1 MKTMQNKRVRLF
13 WLFIFGSASFL
24 LLNSLFWNAGST
36 VLSQATRPSFLYAAM
51 NIARA
56 TTSLALPLVV
66 IMLGLGLAKQRFSF
80 KQLVKQWLYLVLFA
94 VAWLLIALFGF
105 QKYSLSNFYSAFL
118 PLTRNAYPVISGIFL
133 AQVLQPAFGK
143 LLLRQPPKRVLTV
156 FGLLAVL
163 PTIFHADL
171 FGFGSG
177 NTVLFGGYLY
187 LLGVALRH
195 FLAAHQLQQTKKLW
209 LTAAGS
215 WLISVVLNG
224 LMPAISYAK
233 YVNFSTADRFANS
246 TSAFNLLAAVCL
258 AIVFWQKFEPVVERF
273 SVAQL
278 FQVKELMLGALA
290 LSDGYLLY
298 STILNINNNWNSNHL
313 GSIKLIF
320 ALAEAIIFP
329 LLIWGLNFA
338 LRWLAAKMLQPQ
350 EHWLQQQTL
359 AGLLDQVT
367 DLPQLLKKFWYKHRR
382 QLLVFGWFY
391 LVAAFSMLVMNT
403 SFQISPS
410 TALTSNIF
418 VYTLFIRFPVIILN
432 VLLLTALFM
441 ILRFILFDNYWTAL
455 SITSLFYLIFSLISR
470 SKLQI
475 RDEPV
480 LPSDLTMLKATFS
493 LLGMINIA
501 IVIVGGAAII
511 LALAVAIFFDRRH
524 RVTHRSWQKRSIWL
538 AISLLF
544 LSGTFFLNHQNSPVQ
559 VVSSL
564 IGNEPMFY
572 NQPVGAQKNG
582 AVLQFLNNVDVKV
595 MDKPAGYSRAKMQQ
609 IARKYTKMAA
619 QINQTRKNNPSKQTF
634 IFTLSESFADPER
647 VPEMTINKD
656 PMPYLRNL
664 KLKTTSGLMMSSG
677 YGGGTA
683 NMEYMALTGLSMS
696 NFSATLPTPYT
707 QIVTKLKKAP
717 SFNQSFSYST
727 AIHPYLGVYYNRQE
741 VYQKF
746 GFNRFYYLGSKY
758 KIKQQHRIDRSQY
771 LSDQTA
777 YDNVLDQI
785 NRKSGGQFINLVT
798 MQNHYPYDKN
808 YYNSRGFSVSGRA
821 VSDKTAKTSA
831 EDFATGVSYTDEYL
845 KAFIK
850 KLNQIKKPITLVW
863 YGDHLPGIYS
873 GDSMSKYGLQLHQTD
888 YFIYSNKY
896 ARQHGMGI
904 SKNQSSKTNY
914 VDPSDFIAMSL
925 EQPNSKVSAYN
936 ALLTKIH
943 QDLPAITVNS
953 FNNGTNSYNSN
964 AEFVNS
970 HGNVVAY
977 DSLSAKQKELYHDY
991 QLVQYDITA
1000 GKQYLA
1006 KSSFMTKIN

>member
-1 MKTMQNKRVRLF
+1 MQTKQIKRVRLF
-13 WLFIFGSASFL
+13 GLVIFGGVSFL

-66 IMLGLGLAKQRFSF
+66 LMLGFLLAKQRFSL
-80 KQLVKQWLYLVLFA
+80 KQLVQEWLYLVLFA
-94 VAWLLIALFGF
+94 AVWLLIALFVF
-105 QKYSLSNFYSAFL
+105 QSDSLSNFFSAFL
-118 PLTRNAYPVISGIFL
+118 PMTRNAYPVISGIFL
-133 AQVLQPAFGK
+133 AQVLQPAFK
-143 LLLRQPPKRVLTV
+143 QVLDQQPVKRVLTV

-163 PTIFHADL
+163 PTIFNADL

-177 NTVLFGGYLY
+177 NTVLFGCYLY
-187 LLGVALRH
+187 LLGVALH
-195 FLAAHQLQQTKKLW
+195 YFLAAHPLPHSSKLW
-209 LTAAGS
+209 LIAAGS
-215 WLISVVLNG
+215 WLISVILNG
-224 LMPAISYAK
+224 LMPYISYAK
-233 YVNFSTADRFANS
+233 AVSLATAGRFSNS
-246 TSAFNLLAAVCL
+246 ASAVNLLVAVCL
-258 AIVFWQKFEPVVERF
+258 AIVFWQKFEPVASKLATVR
-273 SVAQL
+273 L
-278 FQVKELMLGALA
+278 KKITDLILGALA
-290 LSDGYLLY
+290 VSDGYLLY
-298 STILNINNNWNSNHL
+298 STIFNINNKWNSNHL

-329 LLIWGLNFA
+329 LLIWGLNGG
-338 LRWLAAKMLQPQ
+338 LRWLTAKLLEPMSS
-350 EHWLQQQTL
+350 WLQQQTL
-359 AGLLDQVT
+359 VGWLDQVVN
-367 DLPQLLKKFWYKHRR
+367 LPQLFKKFWQKSRR
-382 QLLVFGWFY
+382 QLLVFGWLY
-391 LVAAFSMLVMNT
+391 LVAAASMLIMNT

-418 VYTLFIRFPVIILN
+418 VYTFFIRFPVILLN
-432 VLLLTALFM
+432 VLLLTALLM

-455 SITSLFYLIFSLISR
+455 TITSLFYLIFSLISR

-493 LLGMINIA
+493 LLGMVNLAVVIA
-501 IVIVGGAAII
+501 GGAVVI
-511 LALAVAIFFDRRH
+511 LALAVAIFCDRRH
-524 RVTHRSWQKRSIWL
+524 RVTRRSWRKRSIWL
-538 AISLLF
+538 GISLLF
-544 LSGTFFLNHQNSPVQ
+544 LSGTFFLNHQKSPVQ
-559 VVSSL
+559 VMSSL
-564 IGNEPMFY
+564 LGNDPMFY

-595 MDKPAGYSRAKMQQ
+595 MDRPAGYSRAKMQQ
-609 IARKYTKMAA
+609 IARKYQKVAA
-619 QINQTRKNNPSKQTF
+619 QINQTRKNDPSQQTF

-647 VPEMTINKD
+647 VPQMTINKD

-683 NMEYMALTGLSMS
+683 NMEYMALTGFSMS

-707 QIVTKLKKAP
+707 QIVAKLKKAP
-717 SFNQSFSYST
+717 AFNQSFNYST

-758 KIKQQHRIDRSQY
+758 RIKHQHRIDRSQY

-777 YDNVLDQI
+777 YDNAIDQV
-785 NRKSGGQFINLVT
+785 NRKSGGQFINLIT

-821 VSDKTAKTSA
+821 VADADAKASA
-831 EDFATGVSYTDEYL
+831 EDFATGVSYTDQYL

-873 GDSMSKYGLQLHQTD
+873 GDSMSKYGLLLHQTD

-925 EQPNSKVSAYN
+925 EQSNSKVSAYN

-1006 KSSFMTKIN
+1006 KSSFMTKIK